1 MEIIG
6 GFQTS
11 VRKALGEIDPNFEK
25 YRGLVI
31 CGRHAPDKK
40 TAEEEILRMEEARLS
55 GIPTLGIC
63 WGLQVMMIE
72 YARNVWKIKDAT
84 SEELDADSA
93 NAIIVKMPQLRV
105 GIKDVGG
112 RMESHWHNY
121 RIQEISA
128 LEMDF
133 VVLRSE
139 EIVEQMR
146 LKAHPFYV
154 GTQFH
159 PEYQSSVD
167 HPHPL
172 LVDFLRICNA
182 A

>member
-72 YARNVWKIKDAT
+72 YARHVWKIKDAT
-84 SEELDADSA
+84 SEELEPESA
-93 NAIIVKMPQLRV
+93 SPIIIKLPQLRV
-105 GIKDVGG
+105 GIRDVGG

-121 RIQEISA
+121 KIQELSS
-128 LEMDF
+128 LETDF
-133 VVLRSE
+133 IVIRSE
-139 EIVEQMR
+139 GIVEQMR
-146 LKAHPFYV
+146 LKSHPFYV

-167 HPHPL
+167 KPHPL
-172 LVDFLRICNA
+172 LADFLRICNA